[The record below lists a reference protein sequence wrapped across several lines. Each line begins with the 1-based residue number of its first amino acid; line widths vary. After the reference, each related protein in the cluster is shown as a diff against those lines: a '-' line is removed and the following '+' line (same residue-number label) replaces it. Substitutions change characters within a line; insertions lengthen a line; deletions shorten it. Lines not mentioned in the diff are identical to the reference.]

1 MIHYTLV
8 CSQAH
13 EFDGWF
19 ASSAAFDAQ
28 AERGLVE
35 CPVCADKQVTRG
47 LMTPSVPAKSNTR
60 AAGVVQKVEPQA
72 DQEQPARSVAVSG
85 REMPD
90 QVRAALQKL
99 RAEIERHADYVGE
112 DFAEEAL
119 RQHRGEADRRAIYG
133 EASDEQA
140 EALLEEGVQVARIP
154 WVSRADS

>member
-1 MIHYTLV
+1 MIHYNLV
-8 CSQAH
+8 CSQTH

-35 CPVCADKQVTRG
+35 CPVCGGKKVTRA
-47 LMTPSVPAKSNTR
+47 LMTPAVPAKSNTR
-60 AAGVVQKVEPQA
+60 PDKLPAPVAEPQ
-72 DQEQPARSVAVSG
+72 QPTQSVAVAG
-85 REMPD
+85 ERIPD

-99 RAEIERHADYVGE
+99 RAEIERNADYVGA

-119 RQHRGEADRRAIYG
+119 KQHRGESDKRAIYG
-133 EASDEQA
+133 EASEEQT
-140 EALLEEGVQVARIP
+140 EALLEEGVQIARIP

>member
-1 MIHYTLV
+1 MIHYNLV
-8 CSQAH
+8 CSQTH

-35 CPVCADKQVTRG
+35 CPVCGGTQVTRA
-47 LMTPSVPAKSNTR
+47 LMTPSVSAKSNTKPETLP
-60 AAGVVQKVEPQA
+60 APASPPPQPT
-72 DQEQPARSVAVSG
+72 QSVAVTG
-85 REMPD
+85 ERMPD

-99 RAEIERHADYVGE
+99 RAEIERNADYVGE

-119 RQHRGEADRRAIYG
+119 KQHRGESDKRAIYG
-133 EASDEQA
+133 EASEEQA
-140 EALLEEGVQVARIP
+140 EALLEEGVPVARIP

>member
-1 MIHYTLV
+1 MIHYNLV
-8 CSQAH
+8 CSQTH

-28 AERGLVE
+28 AEHGLVE
-35 CPVCADKQVTRG
+35 CPVCGGTQVTRA

-60 AAGVVQKVEPQA
+60 PETLPAPASPPPEPTQ
-72 DQEQPARSVAVSG
+72 SVAVAG
-85 REMPD
+85 ERMPD

-99 RAEIERHADYVGE
+99 RAEIERNADYVGE

-119 RQHRGEADRRAIYG
+119 KQHRGETDKRAIYG
-133 EASDEQA
+133 EASEEQA
-140 EALLEEGVQVARIP
+140 EALLEEGVPVARIP

>member
-1 MIHYTLV
+1 MIHYNLV

-19 ASSAAFDAQ
+19 PSSAGFDAQ

-35 CPVCADKQVTRG
+35 CPVCGGTDVTRA

-60 AAGVVQKVEPQA
+60 SEVLPAPAEPPPQN
-72 DQEQPARSVAVSG
+72 VAVTG
-85 REMPD
+85 ERMPD

-99 RAEIERHADYVGE
+99 RAEIERNADYVGA

-119 RQHRGEADRRAIYG
+119 RQHRGESDKRAIYG
-133 EASDEQA
+133 EASEEQT